1 LAEVE
6 RAVNATLQNP
16 PDQRSEKA
24 RRVLV
29 VDDNHDS
36 AESLAMLLRL
46 LGHEVNTAHDGPSA
60 LSSASRHRPEIVLLD
75 IGLPGMNGYDVAKE
89 IRASPDLNA
98 IRLVAITGY
107 GQEGDRRRALDAG
120 FDEHVVKPVEV
131 DKLTELMA

>member
-1 LAEVE
+1 M
-6 RAVNATLQNP
+6 NATLQNP